1 MSNQEI
7 ITYLKELIDI
17 ADKNEEQYL
26 EYHKDKYTQT
36 WLDMGYDYYPPVSP
50 YASMVGELKGGM
62 EFLVGKLEREEEKK
76 NDDLRDNK

>member
-7 ITYLKELIDI
+7 IAYLKELIDI

-26 EYHKDKYTQT
+26 EYHEDKYTQVY
-36 WLDMGYDYYPPVSP
+36 LDMGYKYTPPYNA

-62 EFLVGKLEREEEKK
+62 EFLVEKLQREEKK
-76 NDDLRDNK
+76 YDDLRDNK

>member
-7 ITYLKELIDI
+7 IAYLMELIDI
-17 ADKNEEQYL
+17 AEMNEDQYL

-36 WLDMGYDYYPPVSP
+36 WLDMGYDYSPPVSP
-50 YASMVGELKGGM
+50 YAAMVGELKGGM
-62 EFLVGKLEREEEKK
+62 EFLVGKLEREEKK

>member
-7 ITYLKELIDI
+7 ISYLVELIDI

-62 EFLVGKLEREEEKK
+62 EFLMEKLQREEKYK
-76 NDDLRDNK
+76 